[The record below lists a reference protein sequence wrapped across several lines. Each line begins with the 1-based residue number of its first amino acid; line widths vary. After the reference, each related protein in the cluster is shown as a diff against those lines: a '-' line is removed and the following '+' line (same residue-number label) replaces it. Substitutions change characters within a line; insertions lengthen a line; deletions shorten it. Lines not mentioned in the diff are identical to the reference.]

1 MDWMRDLLF
10 GTSVAHMIFIISLVI
25 VAGVSLGKIKIF
37 GTGLGATGVLFAG
50 LTAGHFHLMEQAEIL
65 DFIRDIGLIFFVFS
79 IGLDVGPGFVA
90 SFKKQGVRLN
100 AFAFSIVCLGVL
112 ISWCIWKFSGLSPEI
127 VIGILCGSVTNTPSL
142 GAVQQIL
149 KEQSVSTGL
158 ISQTGMAYAMT
169 YPIGIFGVIFTMVL
183 FRILLRINVKQE
195 GEQFEKSQSEAVPSL
210 SNFNLMVKNPRLIG
224 ASLNY
229 LSSLVK
235 GEFVVSRLLREG
247 EVYVAVPDLFLQAG
261 DILHAVTT
269 QETAEKMAVVVGE
282 ISELDIRVIPS
293 EVTVHHILV
302 TKKHIAGQII
312 SSLNLAHR
320 YGVSITRMY
329 RAGLDLVAHP
339 HLKLQLGDRL
349 TVVGEE
355 ANIRQVASELGNSVK
370 ELNHPNLMVIFLGII
385 LGVIVG
391 SVPLHLPGIPAPI
404 KLGLAGGPLVVG
416 ILLSYFGKIGPVVSY
431 IPEGA
436 NLLLR
441 EIGIT
446 LFLTSVGIRC
456 GGGFVETLIHGGG
469 IRWMLLGLS
478 ITVLPILIVGAAARL
493 FSKTNYL
500 EICGLLA
507 GGMTD
512 PPALQYASQVSKSE
526 APLLTYASVYP
537 LTMILR
543 IITAQ
548 FLILLFLR

>member
-1 MDWMRDLLF
+1 MEWMKDLLF
-10 GTSVAHMIFIISLVI
+10 GTSAEHAIFIISLVI
-25 VAGVSLGKIKIF
+25 VVGVSFGKIKIF

-50 LTAGHFHLMEQAEIL
+50 LTAGHFHLMEQTEIL
-65 DFIRDIGLIFFVFS
+65 DFIRDMGLIFFVFS

-100 AFAFSIVCLGVL
+100 AFASLIVVTGVL
-112 ISWCIWKFSGLSPEI
+112 ISGCVWKFSGLSPEV
-127 VIGILCGSVTNTPSL
+127 VIGILRGSVTNTPSL

-149 KEQSVSTGL
+149 KEQSVSAAL

-169 YPIGIFGVIFTMVL
+169 YPVGIFGVIFSMIFFRIL
-183 FRILLRINVKQE
+183 FRIDVKQE
-195 GEQFEKSQSEAVPSL
+195 AGQFEKEQSESVPSL
-210 SNFNLMVKNPRLIG
+210 SNFNLIVRNPRLIG

-247 EVYVAVPDLFLQAG
+247 EVHVAVPESILQSG
-261 DILHAVTT
+261 DILHVVTARK
-269 QETAEKMAVVVGE
+269 TAEKMAVVVGE
-282 ISELDIRVIPS
+282 ISDVDIRVIPS

-312 SSLNLAHR
+312 SSLNLARR

-349 TVVGEE
+349 TVVGVE

-370 ELNHPNLMVIFLGII
+370 ELNLPNLMVIFLGII

-391 SVPLHLPGIPAPI
+391 SVPIHLPGIPASI

-456 GGGFVETLIHGGG
+456 GGDFVETLLHGGG
-469 IRWMLLGLS
+469 MGWMLLGLS
-478 ITVLPILIVGAAARL
+478 ITVLPILIVGAFARL
-493 FSKTNYL
+493 FFKTNYL
-500 EICGLLA
+500 VLCGLLA
-507 GGMTD
+507 GSMTD
-512 PPALQYASQVSKSE
+512 PPALQYASQTAKSD

-548 FLILLFLR
+548 FLIFFFLR